1 MNEASPL
8 PKRLISE
15 CIRWHVS
22 RWPLADATTMQCYAH
37 IKMCLHWCRCVLC
50 MRTVSIYPLV
60 PHFLKCLYAVQIMLM
75 YKVHCFLWVTQNWRN
90 GTKDENGSTLEF
102 RCWSINEEIGW
113 ILNCKSKLDFG
124 ARMCHFSRLLKS
136 VIHKNV
142 GFCTSLYKK
151 VLTKVSIFWSFHNSI
166 GNSNYVLWICMP
178 VEFIELVLVLSW
190 E

>member
-8 PKRLISE
+8 PKRLISK

-22 RWPLADATTMQCYAH
+22 RCPLADAATMQCYAH

-124 ARMCHFSRLLKS
+124 ARMCHFSRLWKAWFTKTSVSVLLCTRKFSLKLAFFGHFTTLLEIITMFS
-136 VIHKNV
+136 ESACQWN
-142 GFCTSLYKK
+142 L
-151 VLTKVSIFWSFHNSI
+151 LNSF
-166 GNSNYVLWICMP
+166 
-178 VEFIELVLVLSW
+178 
-190 E
+190 